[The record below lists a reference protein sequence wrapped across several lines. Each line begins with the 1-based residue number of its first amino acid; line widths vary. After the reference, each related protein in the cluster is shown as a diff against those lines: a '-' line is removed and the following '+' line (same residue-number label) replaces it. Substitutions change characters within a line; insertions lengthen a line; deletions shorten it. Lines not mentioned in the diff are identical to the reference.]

1 MAYVM
6 PNKIENKIGIKR
18 KLKELQKKKISV
30 AKLADVAKRAVWPA
44 IVFNI
49 SNEPA
54 FKFNL
59 SVFGDKSNEIQ
70 SRTSYFTQ
78 KQVIYIETQTDRYE
92 ICRQVEPSKDKLED
106 PEMTL
111 REAQQLYTFSRVL
124 DCRLCDNE
132 FFSLASTRVPLDNQ
146 YKEIIADNLD
156 WHDMLWSDNEL
167 RVVK

>member
-92 ICRQVEPSKDKLED
+92 ICRQVKPSKDKLED

-111 REAQQLYTFSRVL
+111 REA
-124 DCRLCDNE
+124 
-132 FFSLASTRVPLDNQ
+132 
-146 YKEIIADNLD
+146 
-156 WHDMLWSDNEL
+156 
-167 RVVK
+167 